1 MSSKPLLE
9 KIDNWSIGCSE
20 ENICKKHIK
29 KDVVEAL
36 KKFKSARIITVGE
49 STLEKCLKCKC
60 IINQCNFEYV
70 YYEYKGKIYCLDCW
84 FKECFGELPE

>member
-1 MSSKPLLE
+1 MSNKPLLE

-36 KKFKSARIITVGE
+36 KKFKNKYYNYGRIYQLRDSE
-49 STLEKCLKCKC
+49 
-60 IINQCNFEYV
+60 
-70 YYEYKGKIYCLDCW
+70 LDI
-84 FKECFGELPE
+84 FDKLFNECFGVVKNE

>member
-36 KKFKSARIITVGE
+36 KKFKNKYYNYGRIYQLRDSE
-49 STLEKCLKCKC
+49 
-60 IINQCNFEYV
+60 
-70 YYEYKGKIYCLDCW
+70 LDI
-84 FKECFGELPE
+84 FDKLFNECFGVVKNE

>member
-36 KKFKSARIITVGE
+36 KKFKNKYYNYGRIYQLRDSE
-49 STLEKCLKCKC
+49 
-60 IINQCNFEYV
+60 
-70 YYEYKGKIYCLDCW
+70 LDI
-84 FKECFGELPE
+84 FDKLFNECFGKLPEERQ